1 MTESI
6 ESDQVARFR
15 QEALITSGANWFFW
29 VAILSVVN
37 STVYVL
43 GAKYSML
50 VGLSSSLM
58 AVAYL
63 GAFGGVGKV
72 FAMLAALVIA
82 GIFALFGVFARKRQK
97 WAFLVGLILYAI
109 DGGIFLAFGDVLP
122 ALFHLVAMVAIVAGY
137 RALRHIEAA
146 GPAEEP
152 PAMAGV
158 AVGAGPRPSA
168 PSASVESPLPGQ
180 DRKRGD
186 SGAV

>member
-6 ESDQVARFR
+6 ESDQVVRFR
-15 QEALITSGANWFFW
+15 QEALIVSGANWFFW

-72 FAMLAALVIA
+72 FAMLAALIIA

-122 ALFHLVAMVAIVAGY
+122 ALFHLVAMIAIVAGY
-137 RALRHIEAA
+137 RALRNIEAA
-146 GPAEEP
+146 SPPEEP

-158 AVGAGPRPSA
+158 AVGVGPTPSA
-168 PSASVESPLPGQ
+168 PSAGVESPLPGQ
-180 DRKRGD
+180 DR
-186 SGAV
+186 